1 MKEEFT
7 KRFGVEVD
15 SASSSGSAVSVALR
29 THHLHTKSQHGH
41 LPKSK
46 QHGPFLDNFKVERL
60 GSGGG
65 KVVVREGSCHKFIQT
80 QSEVSKNI
88 NMRQSEFFRGP
99 FTVLLKQN
107 FHSTPASHPH
117 SFEHAQ
123 RILCTSCF
131 SEEYACLPL

>member
-1 MKEEFT
+1 MY
-7 KRFGVEVD
+7 D
-15 SASSSGSAVSVALR
+15 STGYQTIRQNAPDLIIYETDASCADVLN
-29 THHLHTKSQHGH
+29 QHGH

-46 QHGPFLDNFKVERL
+46 QHGPFLNNFKVERL
-60 GSGGG
+60 GGGG
-65 KVVVREGSCHKFIQT
+65 IVVVREGSCHKFIQT

-107 FHSTPASHPH
+107 FHSTPASHPR

-131 SEEYACLPL
+131 SVEYACLPQ